1 MQLEIAVFGGFQVD
15 GNVHVA
21 TAVFQAL
28 PKNEQIFADFQ
39 KRLNG
44 PQRETI
50 VFQPS
55 IFRCELLVSGRVFG
69 GFFFKSD
76 SLSVETGGRNGGRGC
91 VWIHI
96 WGSHQRYGEE
106 FVPGFLFVRTGT
118 SISSKSISTKEI
130 WFLGSTKRSHSLF

>member
-69 GFFFKSD
+69 VFFF
-76 SLSVETGGRNGGRGC
+76 
-91 VWIHI
+91 
-96 WGSHQRYGEE
+96 
-106 FVPGFLFVRTGT
+106 
-118 SISSKSISTKEI
+118 
-130 WFLGSTKRSHSLF
+130 